1 VNDTRGTEYTERL
14 TRSVSARGWRRW
26 VDPQLP
32 YRWNIRRLGL
42 GRVLDVGCGVGRNL
56 GHLDGNGVG
65 VDHNPTSIAAARAR
79 GLVAY
84 TTEEFLAS
92 ADATPA
98 SFDSLL
104 VAHVLEHLS
113 PADATSLVR
122 DYLPY
127 VRPDGQVVVICPQER
142 GQRSDATHVT
152 FMPAEVIG
160 GVLADAGVRVVRS
173 SSFPF
178 PRAVGRWFTHNETVV
193 VGRPAPR
200 P

>member
-1 VNDTRGTEYTERL
+1 MAVPGVQVFTRATAT
-14 TRSVSARGWRRW
+14 AAFAAF
-26 VDPQLP
+26 
-32 YRWNIRRLGL
+32 
-42 GRVLDVGCGVGRNL
+42 
-56 GHLDGNGVG
+56 
-65 VDHNPTSIAAARAR
+65 AAARAR

-92 ADATPA
+92 ADAAPA

-113 PADATSLVR
+113 PAEATTLVR
-122 DYLPY
+122 EYLPF

-152 FMPAEVIG
+152 FMPADVIG
-160 GVLADAGVRVVRS
+160 RVLADAGVRVTRS

-178 PRAVGRWFTHNETVV
+178 PRPMGRWFTHNETVV
-193 VGRPAPR
+193 IGRPDTR